1 MAIEDG
7 SSGGDNA
14 IVSGQLVVRKILLLH
29 VKHLKLKI
37 EVQRWTF
44 VEKRIY
50 LRTSASGAPTS
61 CESNLR

>member
-1 MAIEDG
+1 MAIEDE

-14 IVSGQLVVRKILLLH
+14 IESGQFVVCKILLH

-44 VEKRIY
+44 VK
-50 LRTSASGAPTS
+50 
-61 CESNLR
+61 

>member
-1 MAIEDG
+1 VILVRPLCYMERLNVAIEDG

-14 IVSGQLVVRKILLLH
+14 IVSGQFVVRKILLLH

-44 VEKRIY
+44 VE
-50 LRTSASGAPTS
+50 
-61 CESNLR
+61 

>member
-1 MAIEDG
+1 MERLNVAIEDG

-14 IVSGQLVVRKILLLH
+14 IVSGQFVVRKILLLH

-44 VEKRIY
+44 VE
-50 LRTSASGAPTS
+50 
-61 CESNLR
+61 

>member
-14 IVSGQLVVRKILLLH
+14 IVSGQFVVRKILLLH

-44 VEKRIY
+44 VE
-50 LRTSASGAPTS
+50 
-61 CESNLR
+61 